1 MNENIDLT
9 KILKD
14 CQEGWKLYNNEIE
27 LLKYLREKL

>member
-9 KILKD
+9 NILKD